1 MVPWRPVTAPRPLML
16 GEKVLY
22 WAHYKPNPAMRIF
35 GFPGSREKHRT
46 GAWQFRAQ
54 AVSQKT
60 RKKSVSKVSKKVA
73 AASRGATKSRARASV
88 RDDRKATKAAAAKSS
103 KNKRS
108 AMPNKTAKTAAKA
121 TGSKATASKVAAKT
135 ATKPVSNKP

>member
-1 MVPWRPVTAPRPLML
+1 MCYIGYYQTEPVSPLM
-16 GEKVLY
+16 
-22 WAHYKPNPAMRIF
+22 APM
-35 GFPGSREKHRT
+35 GSREKHRT

-60 RKKSVSKVSKKVA
+60 RKKSASKVSKKA
-73 AASRGATKSRARASV
+73 AAVARGATKSRARTSLKDP
-88 RDDRKATKAAAAKSS
+88 RTATKASAAKSS

-121 TGSKATASKVAAKT
+121 TVSKQAWERSSKQG
-135 ATKPVSNKP
+135 

>member
-1 MVPWRPVTAPRPLML
+1 MRTFGLRVPVQ
-16 GEKVLY
+16 
-22 WAHYKPNPAMRIF
+22 N
-35 GFPGSREKHRT
+35 RT

-60 RKKSVSKVSKKVA
+60 RKKSVSKVSKKVT
-73 AASRGATKSRARASV
+73 AASRGAVKSRARPSV
-88 RDDRKATKAAAAKSS
+88 KDDRKATKAAAAKSS

-121 TGSKATASKVAAKT
+121 TVSKATASKVAP
-135 ATKPVSNKP
+135 KPAPS

>member
-1 MVPWRPVTAPRPLML
+1 
-16 GEKVLY
+16 
-22 WAHYKPNPAMRIF
+22 MRNF
-35 GFPGSREKHRT
+35 GPPGSRENIEQGR
-46 GAWQFRAQ
+46 GSFRAQ

-60 RKKSVSKVSKKVA
+60 RKKSVSKVSKKIT

-88 RDDRKATKAAAAKSS
+88 KDDRKATKAAAAKSS

-121 TGSKATASKVAAKT
+121 TGSKAIASKVAPKIAPK
-135 ATKPVSNKP
+135 AVVPNKPVASKPVVKPV

>member
-1 MVPWRPVTAPRPLML
+1 MCYIGHITSRTQPCVPCGVR
-16 GEKVLY
+16 
-22 WAHYKPNPAMRIF
+22 
-35 GFPGSREKHRT
+35 GSREKHRT

-60 RKKSVSKVSKKVA
+60 RKKSVSKGSKKAA
-73 AASRGATKSRARASV
+73 AASRGATKSRARTSTRGAV
-88 RDDRKATKAAAAKSS
+88 KATAEKSS

-121 TGSKATASKVAAKT
+121 TGSKATASKVAPKT
-135 ATKPVSNKP
+135 APKA